1 MYRALKGTG
10 NNYMDRF
17 ELELKK
23 QVHKQRI
30 RVARENGN
38 DELTNTIYDPNV
50 FILGTAQMDN
60 FASTHKRN
68 YAKTIQ
74 LKEERC
80 TEIER
85 ENRILLEKMSNIM
98 QNPKPNLY
106 NPNNEYKKSLNREQ
120 RRRDLIKITVEN

>member
-1 MYRALKGTG
+1 MYRALQGTG

-30 RVARENGN
+30 RVARNNGN

-60 FASTHKRN
+60 FASTHIRN
-68 YAKTIQ
+68 YAKTI
-74 LKEERC
+74 
-80 TEIER
+80 
-85 ENRILLEKMSNIM
+85 
-98 QNPKPNLY
+98 
-106 NPNNEYKKSLNREQ
+106 
-120 RRRDLIKITVEN
+120 

>member
-85 ENRILLEKMSNIM
+85 ENRILFEKM
-98 QNPKPNLY
+98 Q
-106 NPNNEYKKSLNREQ
+106 
-120 RRRDLIKITVEN
+120 TV